1 MRRAISILVVLA
13 AGVAAFAFT
22 GASEDSAGEPTYKI
36 QFDNAFGLVEQGDFR
51 IGGVTAGQTSAFDVV
66 KEDGRA
72 LALVEAKV
80 SEPGFA
86 DLREDASCEIKPQSL
101 IGEYYVDCQPGESD
115 KKLPT
120 DGSAVIPVEQNFST
134 IPPDLVNDIMRQP
147 VRERLRLILSELGTG
162 LAGRPD
168 DLAQVLER
176 AHPGLRETSRVLRI
190 LGDQNQVI
198 QKFIADADTA
208 VNELEQNKK
217 DVARWVTASAD
228 SAEVTASRR
237 AELAES
243 FHKLPGFLDELKPTM
258 HALGETA
265 DEQTP
270 LLVDLKEAAPD
281 LNEFFHRLGPFSKAS
296 LPALES
302 LGESSKA
309 GTTAFQHGAE
319 EVKELL
325 ELSKDAP
332 GFAKPLRQFLETM
345 DDRDRAIENDAR
357 AKATAPPE
365 PDPTAIPDDANF
377 RGIAPQGGFTGLEAI
392 WDYVY
397 WQTLSINMLD
407 NVGHIVRL
415 GLTVSE
421 GNHCSQVHNRPPETE
436 EERQEFEICN
446 QWIGP
451 HQPGINECDFTVEDC
466 GNQPDAPTGGGE
478 PDNPSSSRQTSS
490 VDRRAPGQLEAP
502 PIPGKVDPSVP
513 QVTLPPL
520 VKDLIEKLAP
530 EKLNPDKIK
539 PDKLDDL
546 QQKVPE
552 LPDLSDPQASPETLL
567 DFLLTP

>member
-1 MRRAISILVVLA
+1 MRRALSILFVLG
-13 AGVAAFAFT
+13 AGFAAFVFG
-22 GASEDSAGEPTYKI
+22 GASDEDSGDPTYKI

-51 IGGVTAGQTSAFDVV
+51 IGGVTAGQTSAFDIV

-80 SEPGFA
+80 TEPGFA

-101 IGEYYVDCQPGESD
+101 IGEYYVDCQPGKSD

-134 IPPDLVNDIMRQP
+134 IPTDLVNDIMRRP

-168 DLAQVLER
+168 DIAEVLER

-309 GTTAFQHGAE
+309 GTTAFQHGGE

-332 GFAKPLRQFLETM
+332 GFAKPLRQFLQTM
-345 DDRDRAIENDAR
+345 DDRDRAIESDAR
-357 AKATAPPE
+357 AKAAAPPE

-377 RGIAPQGGFTGLEAI
+377 SGIAPEGGFTGLEAI

-397 WQTLSINMLD
+397 WQTLSINSFD

-421 GNHCSQVHNRPPETE
+421 GKCSQLHNRPPEND
-436 EERQEFEICN
+436 EERAEFERCN

-451 HQPGINECDFTVEDC
+451 HQPGINECDFTITDC
-466 GNQPDAPTGGGE
+466 GDEPDAPTGGGE
-478 PDNPSSSRQTSS
+478 PDNPSTSREQSS

-502 PIPGKVDPSVP
+502 PVPGKPDPSVP
-513 QVTLPPL
+513 EVTLPPL
-520 VKDLIEKLAP
+520 VKDLIKKLAP
-530 EKLNPDKIK
+530 EKLAPDKLT
-539 PDKLDDL
+539 PEKLDDL
-546 QQKVPE
+546 QQKAPE
-552 LPDLSDPQASPETLL
+552 LPDLSDPQVSPETLL

>member
-1 MRRAISILVVLA
+1 MRRAISILVVVG
-13 AGVAAFAFT
+13 AGIAAFAFT
-22 GASEDSAGEPTYKI
+22 GASEDSGGDPTYKI

-51 IGGVTAGQTSAFDVV
+51 IGGVTAGQTTGFDVTKV
-66 KEDGRA
+66 DGRA

-80 SEPGFA
+80 TEPGFA

-101 IGEYYVDCQPGESD
+101 IGEYYVDCQPGKSD
-115 KKLPT
+115 QKLPT

-134 IPPDLVNDIMRQP
+134 IPPDLVNDIMRRP

-162 LAGRPD
+162 LAGRPE

-198 QKFIADADTA
+198 ERFIADADTA
-208 VNELEQNKK
+208 VNELEANKK

-228 SAEVTASRR
+228 AAEVSASRR

-243 FHKLPGFLDELKPTM
+243 FHKLPEFLDELKPTM

-265 DEQTP
+265 DQQTP
-270 LLVDLKEAAPD
+270 LLVDLKKAAPD

-302 LGESSKA
+302 LGESSKV
-309 GTTAFQHGAE
+309 GTTAFQHGSE

-377 RGIAPQGGFTGLEAI
+377 RGLAPEGGFTGLEAV
-392 WDYVY
+392 WDYIY
-397 WQTLSINMLD
+397 WQTLSINMFD

-421 GNHCSQVHNRPPETE
+421 GKCSQIRNSPPAPEGDPEHEADKELFET
-436 EERQEFEICN
+436 CN
-446 QWIGP
+446 QWIGR
-451 HQPGINECDFTVEDC
+451 HQPGVNEPDFTIEGAKASSSAD
-466 GNQPDAPTGGGE
+466 DSGGA
-478 PDNPSSSRQTSS
+478 DRSSSRQT
-490 VDRRAPGQLEAP
+490 VDRRGPGELEAP
-502 PIPGKVDPSVP
+502 PVPGKIDPSVP
-513 QVTLPPL
+513 RVTLPPL
-520 VKDLIEKLAP
+520 IKDLIEKLAP
-530 EKLNPDKIK
+530 DKKLNPE
-539 PDKLDDL
+539 KLPDDL
-546 QQKVPE
+546 QQQVPG

>member
-1 MRRAISILVVLA
+1 MRKALSILVVLG
-13 AGVAAFAFT
+13 AGFAAFVFG
-22 GASEDSAGEPTYKI
+22 GASDEDSDTPTYKI

-51 IGGVTAGQTSAFDVV
+51 IGGVTAGQTSAFDITKV
-66 KEDGRA
+66 DDRA
-72 LALVEAKV
+72 VAVVEAKV
-80 SEPGFA
+80 TEPGFA

-101 IGEYYVDCQPGESD
+101 IGEYYVDCQPGKSD
-115 KKLPT
+115 NKLPT
-120 DGSAVIPVEQNFST
+120 DGTGVVPLKQNFAT
-134 IPPDLVNDIMRQP
+134 IPTDLVNDIMREP

-162 LAGRPD
+162 LAGRPED
-168 DLAQVLER
+168 IAQVLER
-176 AHPGLRETSRVLRI
+176 AHPGLRETSKVLRI
-190 LGDQNQVI
+190 LGNQNQVI
-198 QKFIADADTA
+198 EKFITDADTV

-270 LLVDLKEAAPD
+270 LLVDLKKAAPD

-302 LGESSKA
+302 LGDSSQA
-309 GTTAFQHGAE
+309 GTRAFQHGTE

-345 DDRDRAIENDAR
+345 DDRDRAIESDPR
-357 AKATAPPE
+357 AKAAAPPE

-377 RGIAPQGGFTGLEAI
+377 RGLGPKGGFTGLEAI

-415 GLTVSE
+415 GLTVTPDCSE
-421 GNHCSQVHNRPPETE
+421 LHNAPPQNAE
-436 EERQEFEICN
+436 EEAEFEKCN
-446 QWIGP
+446 QWLGP
-451 HQPGINECDFTVEDC
+451 HQPGITECDFTITDC
-466 GNQPDAPTGGGE
+466 GNQSDAPTGGGE
-478 PDNPSSSRQTSS
+478 PDNPSTSRHESS
-490 VDRRAPGQLEAP
+490 VDRRGPGELEAP
-502 PIPGKVDPSVP
+502 PIPGQPDPSVP
-513 QVTLPPL
+513 KVTLPPL
-520 VKDLIEKLAP
+520 VKELIEKLAP
-530 EKLNPDKIK
+530 HKPVPDKLS

-546 QQKVPE
+546 QQQAPG

>member
-1 MRRAISILVVLA
+1 MPVKQN
-13 AGVAAFAFT
+13 FAT
-22 GASEDSAGEPTYKI
+22 I
-36 QFDNAFGLVEQGDFR
+36 
-51 IGGVTAGQTSAFDVV
+51 
-66 KEDGRA
+66 
-72 LALVEAKV
+72 
-80 SEPGFA
+80 
-86 DLREDASCEIKPQSL
+86 
-101 IGEYYVDCQPGESD
+101 
-115 KKLPT
+115 PT
-120 DGSAVIPVEQNFST
+120 D
-134 IPPDLVNDIMRQP
+134 LVQDIMREP

-162 LAGRPD
+162 LAGRPE

-176 AHPGLRETSRVLRI
+176 AHPGLRETSRVLQI
-190 LGDQNQVI
+190 LGNQNQVI
-198 QKFIADADTA
+198 EKFITDADTV
-208 VNELEQNKK
+208 VNQLEQNKK

-228 SAEVTASRR
+228 NAEVTASRR
-237 AELAES
+237 AELAET

-258 HALGETA
+258 RALGETA
-265 DEQTP
+265 DQQTP
-270 LLVDLKEAAPD
+270 LLADLKTAAPD

-302 LGESSKA
+302 LGDSSQA
-309 GTTAFQHGAE
+309 GTRAFQHGSD

-357 AKATAPPE
+357 AKAAAPPE

-397 WQTLSINMLD
+397 WQTMSINSFD

-415 GLTVSE
+415 GLTVSPDCSE
-421 GNHCSQVHNRPPETE
+421 VWNHPPENADEQAT
-436 EERQEFEICN
+436 FDKCN

-451 HQPGINECDFTVEDC
+451 HQPGINECDFTISDC

-478 PDNPSSSRQTSS
+478 PDNPSTARHET

-502 PIPGKVDPSVP
+502 PIPGQVDPSVP
-513 QVTLPPL
+513 KVTLPPL

-530 EKLNPDKIK
+530 EKLS
-539 PDKLDDL
+539 PDKLKPDQLEQL
-546 QQKVPE
+546 QQQAPN
-552 LPDLSDPQASPETLL
+552 LPGLSDPQASPETLL

>member
-1 MRRAISILVVLA
+1 MRKALSILIVLG
-13 AGVAAFAFT
+13 AGVAAFLFG
-22 GASEDSAGEPTYKI
+22 GASDDSGDTPTYKI

-51 IGGVTAGQTSAFDVV
+51 VGGVTAGQTSAFDVKKV
-66 KEDGRA
+66 DGRA
-72 LALVEAKV
+72 IAEVEAKV
-80 SEPGFA
+80 TEPGFA

-115 KKLPT
+115 QKLPT
-120 DGSAVIPVEQNFST
+120 DGSGVVPVKQNFST
-134 IPPDLVNDIMRQP
+134 ISPDLVNDIMREP

-162 LAGRPD
+162 LAGRPE
-168 DLAQVLER
+168 DLAEVLER

-190 LGDQNQVI
+190 LGNQNDVI
-198 QKFIADADTA
+198 EKFIVDADTV

-243 FHKLPGFLDELKPTM
+243 FHKLPTFLDELKPTM

-265 DEQTP
+265 EQQTP
-270 LLVDLKEAAPD
+270 LLVDLRKAAPD
-281 LNEFFHRLGPFSKAS
+281 LNEFMHRLGPFSKAS

-302 LGESSKA
+302 LGDSSQA
-309 GTTAFQHGAE
+309 GTRAFQHGSD
-319 EVKELL
+319 EVRELL

-345 DDRDRAIENDAR
+345 DDRDRAIESDPR
-357 AKATAPPE
+357 AKASAPPE

-377 RGIAPQGGFTGLEAI
+377 RGLGPEGGFTGLEAI

-415 GLTVSE
+415 GLTVTPDCSE
-421 GNHCSQVHNRPPETE
+421 LHNAPPQNAE
-436 EERQEFEICN
+436 EEAVFEKCN
-446 QWIGP
+446 QWLGR
-451 HQPGINECDFTVEDC
+451 HQPGITECDFTVTDC
-466 GNQPDAPTGGGE
+466 GNEPDAPTGGGE
-478 PDNPSSSRQTSS
+478 PDNPSTSRHKSS
-490 VDRRAPGQLEAP
+490 VDRRAPGELEAP
-502 PIPGKVDPSVP
+502 PIPGKPDPSVP
-513 QVTLPPL
+513 KVTLPPL
-520 VKDLIEKLAP
+520 IKDLIEKLAP
-530 EKLNPDKIK
+530 DKLS

-546 QQKVPE
+546 QQRAPGV
-552 LPDLSDPQASPETLL
+552 PDLSDPQASPETLL

>member
-22 GASEDSAGEPTYKI
+22 GASSDDSGDPTYKI

-51 IGGVTAGQTSAFDVV
+51 IGGVTAGQTTDFDIV

-80 SEPGFA
+80 TEPGFA

-101 IGEYYVDCQPGESD
+101 IGEYYVDCQPGKSD
-115 KKLPT
+115 QKLPT

-134 IPPDLVNDIMRQP
+134 IPPDLVNDIMRAP

-168 DLAQVLER
+168 DIAEVLQR

-198 QKFIADADTA
+198 QRFIADADTSI
-208 VNELEQNKK
+208 NELEQNKK

-228 SAEVTASRR
+228 AAEVSASRR
-237 AELAES
+237 ADIAES

-265 DEQTP
+265 DQQTP
-270 LLVDLKEAAPD
+270 LLVDLKTAAPD

-302 LGESSKA
+302 LGESSQA
-309 GTTAFQHGAE
+309 GTKAFQHGSE

-345 DDRDRAIENDAR
+345 DDRDRAIESDAR
-357 AKATAPPE
+357 AKASAPPE

-377 RGIAPQGGFTGLEAI
+377 RGLAPEGGFTGLEAI

-415 GLTVSE
+415 GLTVSPDKCSE
-421 GNHCSQVHNRPPETE
+421 LWNHPPRNAE
-436 EERQEFEICN
+436 EQQIFDTCN

-451 HQPGINECDFTVEDC
+451 NQPGINRPDFTVD
-466 GNQPDAPTGGGE
+466 GAKA
-478 PDNPSSSRQTSS
+478 STSS
-490 VDRRAPGQLEAP
+490 DDGSSGRSQRTSTVDRRGPGELEAP
-502 PIPGKVDPSVP
+502 PIPGKPDPSVP

-520 VKDLIEKLAP
+520 VKDLIQKLV
-530 EKLNPDKIK
+530 PDKPL
-539 PDKLDDL
+539 PDNLTPDQLDEL
-546 QQKVPE
+546 QQKAPK
-552 LPDLSDPQASPETLL
+552 LPDVDLSDPQASPETLL